1 MLTFRGAQ
9 GGGGLRHVEL
19 SSFVEDILSA
29 GPHSGKQGRLSLAAG
44 RPRHIRTEPG
54 ISGATSS
61 VLLGNFIRPH
71 ASSWVPPAPAPV
83 PPWRSTMCADSPAA
97 PALRAPACKP
107 LAAGAHCCCRS
118 SKWTTRRHMHVQQ
131 CGQEGQRL

>member
-1 MLTFRGAQ
+1 MLSVREAQ
-9 GGGGLRHVEL
+9 CGGGLRHVEL
-19 SSFVEDILSA
+19 ELICRGHLQRWPSFRQARTPQPGRWSA
-29 GPHSGKQGRLSLAAG
+29 PANPDRAA
-44 RPRHIRTEPG
+44 
-54 ISGATSS
+54 SWKATLS